1 MKKIIFYFFI
11 IHLLISCTKRL
22 NEKEVH
28 MGSDS
33 LIYYNGN
40 KYTGE
45 VFDTYKNGR
54 KKIEMIVNN
63 GKLTGTKTEWYE
75 NGNLLSLENYIDNL
89 KNGQFLKYS
98 ENGELIYEENY
109 KKNVKHGY
117 FENVQIDRKQI
128 INYDNGKKNG
138 YCKYVSTYGD
148 AEGNYK
154 DDYEDGIWKYYDYY
168 KRLEKEISFKKGKK
182 NGVSIIYNPDT
193 GEIIEKTMFKNGIYV
208 ETNNQIVKTVKIGDQ
223 IWMSENLRT
232 SFYQNGDEINFH
244 NGTIDGRNNSPNPSY
259 GYLNDDPLN
268 YGNRFGKLYNWKAI
282 SDPRGICPKGFKVPS
297 LGDWN
302 KLFNYLGN
310 DYIKKIKSKEGWEFY
325 VWGVLENYGG
335 NNESG
340 LNIIPLE
347 LKTDKMAEFW
357 TSSED
362 DDNYAYPITVYK
374 NGEGMASGVVTS
386 KEYFKS
392 CRCIKIN

>member
-1 MKKIIFYFFI
+1 MDEIKIGSQIWM
-11 IHLLISCTKRL
+11 SRNL
-22 NEKEVH
+22 NVEK
-28 MGSDS
+28 
-33 LIYYNGN
+33 
-40 KYTGE
+40 
-45 VFDTYKNGR
+45 
-54 KKIEMIVNN
+54 
-63 GKLTGTKTEWYE
+63 
-75 NGNLLSLENYIDNL
+75 
-89 KNGQFLKYS
+89 FL
-98 ENGELIYEENY
+98 NGELIRE
-109 KKNVKHGY
+109 VKTNEDW
-117 FENVQIDRKQI
+117 FKARQQKQPAW
-128 INYDNGKKNG
+128 
-138 YCKYVSTYGD
+138 C
-148 AEGNYK
+148 
-154 DDYEDGIWKYYDYY
+154 YY
-168 KRLEKEISFKKGKK
+168 KNDKAF
-182 NGVSIIYNPDT
+182 
-193 GEIIEKTMFKNGIYV
+193 
-208 ETNNQIVKTVKIGDQ
+208 GD
-223 IWMSENLRT
+223 
-232 SFYQNGDEINFH
+232 
-244 NGTIDGRNNSPNPSY
+244 
-259 GYLNDDPLN
+259 
-268 YGNRFGKLYNWKAI
+268 RFGKLYNWKAI

-297 LGDWN
+297 LSDWN